1 MADAWEK
8 FEEEFA
14 AQLGLTRVPGSGSQW
29 HCKMDVTGQGARWEL
44 KYRGNGRYTVTRGV
58 LDKILAEAEG
68 MGSANEIPLMAIR
81 FDEDDDYILMRKN
94 DFLRMQAGEIVLTRT
109 PHEARAQRKKRAAT
123 PVLLRDE
130 DDAGS

>member
-1 MADAWEK
+1 MTEWER

-14 AQLGLTRVPGSGSQW
+14 AELGLSRVPGSGSQW
-29 HCKMDVTGQGARWEL
+29 HSKLDVTGQGARWEL
-44 KYRGNGRYTVTRGV
+44 KYRSNGRFTVTRGL
-58 LDKILAEAEG
+58 LDKITAEAEG
-68 MGSANEIPLMAIR
+68 IGSAAEIPLMAIR
-81 FDEDDDYILMRKN
+81 FDEDDDYILMRKS
-94 DFLRMQAGEIVLTRT
+94 DFLRMNAGELILTRV